1 MNIKKAITTLICV
14 TAVCSMSIGTV
25 NAAQIE
31 TPQPNKA
38 TIQIETEAGHTYT
51 TTINLNDCH
60 SACYDADGNLIP
72 NTYGTITENVIHAQ
86 RTTWYWVGNGYLW
99 DRGTKVTVKI
109 TFDRDINYEFGYEG
123 AGYKAIVKSG
133 KASSIKTTF
142 TAPADGTYKIYLSNK
157 SSEDVTVSGTVSY

>member
-1 MNIKKAITTLICV
+1 MNIKKAITTLVCV
-14 TAVCSMSIGTV
+14 TAVCSISINTV

-51 TTINLNDCH
+51 TIIDLNDCH
-60 SACYDADGNLIP
+60 SARYDADGNLIP

-86 RTTWYWVGNGYLW
+86 GTTWYWAGNGYLW

-109 TFDRDINYEFGYEG
+109 AFSDDINYELGYEG

-142 TAPADGTYKIYLSNK
+142 NAPADGVYKIYITNK
-157 SSEDVTVSGTVSY
+157 SSKDVTVSGTVSY